1 MNKLFQIAIFT
12 FFLFIGNHVYSQ
24 ASAVFPNVIT
34 PNGDGINDEFF
45 VKSSGYVKMEGTIFN
60 RRGETII
67 NFYGINARW
76 DGRTSSGDRVM
87 DGVYFYTLTLTRE
100 DGEKESF
107 MGDIHVYGRN

>member
-1 MNKLFQIAIFT
+1 LNRLIQIAILT
-12 FFLFIGNHVYSQ
+12 FFFLLGSE
-24 ASAVFPNVIT
+24 AVAQTTTEFPNVIT

-45 VKSSGYVKMEGTIFN
+45 VKTTGYVNMEGTILN

-67 NFYGINARW
+67 TFYGLNARW

-87 DGVYFYTLTLTRE
+87 DGVYFYKLTLTRE

-107 MGDIHVYGRN
+107 MGNIHVYGRK